1 MQLFKKLSLI
11 AGLSFIVIAL
21 TSQFCLA
28 KNKKEN
34 QFSELP
40 NIELTFAHNATSDP
54 KMHNQAAALAF
65 KEYAESS
72 SMGKI
77 KVNISPGGALGDTYS
92 LQDQTRMGSIEISC
106 SHTEGTMAM
115 VFPKIQVLS
124 IPYLFE
130 SVDHALWVMDHEY
143 GQKMFSEFKE
153 KTGIRVIGVWDNGGF
168 RNFTNNKRP
177 VHTAADM
184 VGLNIRTME
193 IPAHMAIVKALG
205 GSPTPIGWSELY
217 TSLQTGVVD
226 GQENALPVIIAGNLY
241 EVQKYLTLDGHVY
254 SQIHLFANEKW
265 LGGLPEAYQK
275 IILDAGYRAQ
285 TAGRLSTRILRDRG
299 VSFLKSKMTEVYN
312 PTPEERKTFSDAT
325 QKPVMDLLYK
335 KTGKKT
341 VEEFMAAVEQA
352 AKEMGYRSN

>member
-1 MQLFKKLSLI
+1 MQLTTKQVLAVVFVFLISLI
-11 AGLSFIVIAL
+11 IPQL
-21 TSQFCLA
+21 CLA
-28 KNKKEN
+28 KNNKEDK
-34 QFSELP
+34 FADLP
-40 NIELTFAHNATSDP
+40 DIELTFAHNATSDP

-65 KEYAESS
+65 KEYAETT

-92 LQDQTRMGSIEISC
+92 LQDQTIMGSIEISC

-115 VFPKIQVLS
+115 VFPKIQVIS
-124 IPYLFE
+124 IPYLFK

-143 GQKMFSEFKE
+143 GKKMFAEFKE
-153 KTGIRVIGVWDNGGF
+153 KTGVRVIGVWDNGGF

-177 VHTAADM
+177 VHTAEDM
-184 VGLNIRTME
+184 KGLNIRTME

-205 GSPTPIGWSELY
+205 ASPTPIGWSELY

-265 LGGLPEAYQK
+265 FSKLPQAYQT

-285 TAGRLSTRILRDRG
+285 TAGRLSTRVLRDRG
-299 VSFLKSKMTEVYN
+299 VAFLKSKMEEVYS
-312 PTPEERKTFSDAT
+312 PTPEEIETFRTAT
-325 QKPVMDLLYK
+325 QEPVMEMLYEK
-335 KTGKKT
+335 VGKET
-341 VEEFMAAVEQA
+341 IEEFMEAVKKSAAD
-352 AKEMGYRSN
+352 MGYEQ